1 MTDEEKK
8 TLSADIDGLLT
19 YEYIANHIGTDELDI
34 QWLVDNM
41 ERIDSRGQFT
51 ASAARYLNA
60 IDSTLYAPQISSLIA
75 STIERDREHKYLPAL
90 LTSIYGEDCEE
101 NAAELSL
108 TDNNFRRIYKR
119 LHPTSA
125 L

>member
-8 TLSADIDGLLT
+8 TLSSDEDGLLT

-34 QWLVDNM
+34 DWLVKNM
-41 ERIDSRGQFT
+41 ERVDSYGQFT

-60 IDSTLYAPQISSLIA
+60 IDSTRFAAQISSLIA
-75 STIERDREHKYLPAL
+75 STIDKDRERRYLPAL
-90 LTSIYGEDCEE
+90 MTSIYGDDCEQR
-101 NAAELSL
+101 AAELSIS
-108 TDNNFRRIYKR
+108 DNNFRRLYKR

-125 L
+125 I